1 MATRRKKR
9 GYDYTNGKGQMSL
22 EERRKQWNINLAN
35 RALETMYDDIDFGDG
50 VKVLGKRKRVTYTA
64 DTLYAVG
71 REYFT
76 NIVEANENDVTIIPD
91 IEDFCMFARISRGM
105 FMQYRRSEDLD
116 MQSVANNIATAIAN
130 CKKQS
135 ALQGTLNPT
144 IFAIDFNNNH
154 DYVQAKTELTLN
166 QNVSLQQVETNIADI
181 ANRLPMMDEGGAID
195 VNNESV

>member
-1 MATRRKKR
+1 MSVRRKKR
-9 GYDYTNGKGQMSL
+9 GYDYDNGKGKMSL

-35 RALETMYDDIDFGDG
+35 RALETAFGETD
-50 VKVLGKRKRVTYTA
+50 LGDVVVQTKRKRVTYTA
-64 DTLYAVG
+64 DTLFEKA

-91 IEDFCMFARISRGM
+91 IEDFCMFANISRGM
-105 FMQYRRSEDLD
+105 FMQYRRSEDMD

-154 DYVQAKTELTLN
+154 DYVQAKTELTFN
-166 QNVSLQQVETNIADI
+166 QNISLQQLETNIADI
-181 ANRLPMMDEGGAID
+181 ANRLPMLEDENG
-195 VNNESV
+195 